1 MAVCAGGRR
10 RRRRSPFLSLPFDPA
25 FVSSTILALS
35 LVLFISEKVRHDLVA
50 VIALLA
56 ALVFGIVGPKEALAG
71 FSDPAVI
78 AVAAVLVVGR
88 AVELSG
94 IAAAFTRRVI
104 PEHAPFPVRLVI
116 VMVVGAVLSAFMN
129 NIAALVIT
137 MPIATQVAIDSRRSP
152 SAALM
157 PLAFATI
164 LGGMTTLIGTPAN
177 LILSSIRQNAL
188 GEPFSFFQMTPVAS
202 CVAAAGL
209 LYMAVIGWRLL
220 PEARAP
226 VRAFANPWRIF
237 ELDVPLETDG
247 AELRAA
253 LRKAGSRLLASFD
266 SVSQAIGG
274 DRRRVLVLSRKDPWE
289 LSDATGTYP
298 IVARNPAADATTVR
312 AAVAHGSFLIGQR
325 HEAVT
330 WRSGQQLRVVA
341 AGPRAAHERLPLSE
355 MEIQPGD
362 QLFIHGPADQLG
374 AFIAN
379 ARLLEIGRLD
389 TPPVDPS
396 RAAAIV
402 GIFAAAIVGIVAFDL
417 SPAIA
422 FFGAAVILAATRL
435 IPTSEVYRSIDWPV
449 VILLAAMIPV
459 GQSFEATG
467 AVDILSQHLS
477 AWLGDA
483 NAFFTFAAI
492 GAATLLLSAL
502 LNNVATAIIMGPL
515 AIQMSEQMGFAPD
528 AGLIMVLI
536 AASSD
541 FLTPIGHQN
550 NLLVMGPGG
559 YRFSDY
565 ARMGVGVSVI
575 VIGVAA
581 WLLSRG
587 FG

>member
-1 MAVCAGGRR
+1 MAIRAGGRR
-10 RRRRSPFLSLPFDPA
+10 RGRRAARLSFSFEPA
-25 FVSSTILALS
+25 LVSSTILALS

-50 VIALLA
+50 VTALLA
-56 ALVFGIVGPKEALAG
+56 ALVFGIISPKEALAG

-94 IAAAFTRRVI
+94 VAAAFTRRVI
-104 PEHAPFPVRLVI
+104 PGQAPFPVRLAI

-152 SAALM
+152 SAVLM

-220 PEARAP
+220 PNARAP
-226 VRAFANPWRIF
+226 VRAMANPWRIF
-237 ELDVPLETDG
+237 ELDVPVETG
-247 AELRAA
+247 EAALRAT

-266 SVSQAIGG
+266 SISQAIGG

-289 LSDATGTYP
+289 LSDATDTFP
-298 IVARNPAADATTVR
+298 VVARNPAPDATTVR
-312 AAVAHGSFLIGQR
+312 AVVAHGSFLIGQR
-325 HEAVT
+325 YEAVT

-389 TPPVDPS
+389 TPPVEPR

-402 GIFAAAIVGIVAFDL
+402 SIFAAAIVGIVAFDL

-422 FFGAAVILAATRL
+422 FFAAAAILAATRL
-435 IPTSEVYRSIDWPV
+435 IPSPEVYRAIDWPV
-449 VILLAAMIPV
+449 IVLLAAMIPV
-459 GQSFEATG
+459 GQSFESTG
-467 AVDILSQHLS
+467 AVTILSDWLS

-483 NAFFTFAAI
+483 SVFVTFAAI
-492 GAATLLLSAL
+492 GTATLLLSAL

-515 AIQMSEQMGFAPD
+515 AIQMSEHLGFSPD

-536 AASSD
+536 GASSD